1 MRLGL
6 VALIAGF
13 LAIFPAH
20 AETYKIVAP
29 DSSVSKSVA
38 RLVEEAY
45 RQLGHDTEFA
55 YLPAERS
62 VREVNRGK
70 YDAELVRI
78 TGLENEF
85 PNLVHVQEPVY
96 TLQISAFVRSDS
108 DIEIATWEDIGD
120 RRVGYP
126 RGYRILNI
134 RTRGMNVI
142 KTKDPETTVKMV
154 KGGRMEIGFLLTS
167 DAVALAEKL
176 GGISVIE
183 PPIEE
188 STLYHYVHVK
198 HRRLVPKLEEVLI
211 EMNDSGR
218 SQEILSQGS

>member
-6 VALIAGF
+6 GALFVSF

-20 AETYKIVAP
+20 AEMYKIVAP
-29 DSSVSKSVA
+29 ESKVTRSIS

-70 YDAELVRI
+70 YDAELARI
-78 TGLENEF
+78 TGLDNEF
-85 PNLVHVQEPVY
+85 PNLVRVQEPIY

-108 DIEIATWEDIGD
+108 DIEISTWEDIGD

-134 RTRGMNVI
+134 RTRGLNVI

-183 PPIEE
+183 PPIEQ

-198 HRRLVPKLEEVLI
+198 HRRLIPKLEKVI
-211 EMNDSGR
+211 SPT
-218 SQEILSQGS
+218 